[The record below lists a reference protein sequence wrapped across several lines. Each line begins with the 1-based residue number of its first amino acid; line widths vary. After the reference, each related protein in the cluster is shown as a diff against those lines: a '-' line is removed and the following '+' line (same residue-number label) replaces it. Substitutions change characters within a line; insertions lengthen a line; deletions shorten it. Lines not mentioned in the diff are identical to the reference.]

1 MLEVEE
7 CEKNYSMWFYNN
19 CVNIKLSEHSN
30 PVKNF
35 HDLMGT
41 DNFEEFLRIVIYFI
55 VVVILLLLL
64 SEAATRVFCGK
75 RRSWIS

>member
-35 HDLMGT
+35 HVRDIGNLTGT
-41 DNFEEFLRIVIYFI
+41 DNFEEFLRN
-55 VVVILLLLL
+55 
-64 SEAATRVFCGK
+64 S
-75 RRSWIS
+75 